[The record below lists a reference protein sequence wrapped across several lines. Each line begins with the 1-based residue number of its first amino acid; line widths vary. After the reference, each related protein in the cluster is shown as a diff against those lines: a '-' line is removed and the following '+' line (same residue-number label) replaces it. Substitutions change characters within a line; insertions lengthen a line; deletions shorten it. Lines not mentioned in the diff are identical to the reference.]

1 MRYEPISMDYCS
13 STSFVT
19 AMEARAAGLRPGGIG
34 AAVPDR
40 KAVSKFESVYEVP
53 VIHATTLALPVPGS
67 PAPETL
73 EICNLP
79 ALFASLIRA
88 ETLAETIEEVT
99 ARLRSSAPSFAG
111 GDGEIEIV
119 LKAHVLDG
127 STVHMSVRGGVVS
140 VCFTPAT
147 PDAASFIEK
156 NISRLETS
164 LSERIPRFRF
174 SVSARKVKKK

>member
-1 MRYEPISMDYCS
+1 MKFEPISMDYCN
-13 STSFVT
+13 STSFFT
-19 AMEARAAGLRPGGIG
+19 ARESRAAGLQPSGIG

-40 KAVSKFESVYEVP
+40 KSVSEFESVYEVP
-53 VIHATTLALPVPGS
+53 VIHATPLSLPVPGA
-67 PAPETL
+67 PAQETL

-88 ETLAETIEEVT
+88 ETIAETIEEVT
-99 ARLRSSAPSFAG
+99 AHLRSSTPSAG

-127 STVHMSVRGGVVS
+127 STVHLSVRGGVVS
-140 VCFTPAT
+140 VCFTPTT

-156 NISRLETS
+156 NIPRLETS
-164 LSERIPRFRF
+164 LSERIPRFKF
-174 SVSARKVKKK
+174 SVSARKERKK